1 MSYEYKKIQPKSLC
15 LVFAIL
21 LRARLLFFSVLEP
34 LGGDSFFAS
43 GFVFAAG
50 CFARGLSRASSLAVW
65 GVDPA
70 SSSLARTLAISSFF
84 AFDLGLVLP
93 VPLAAAGGVMAGVTG
108 AASEAVK
115 VATVGAVEVAAV
127 GAVEVAAVA
136 CGGVT
141 GAASAVATSVAAAVG
156 VAAAADA

>member
-115 VATVGAVEVAAV
+115 VAAV

>member
-93 VPLAAAGGVMAGVTG
+93 VPLAAAGGGMAGVTG
-108 AASEAVK
+108 AALEARGEAVK
-115 VATVGAVEVAAV
+115 VAAV